1 MSAKTINSITTYV
14 MLPVIPLPKETEE
27 FQAMVRKEIKEQTYH
42 HSNLQELNPET
53 LLQLNPNLTLTV
65 RIPAHGSPLGIGG
78 GWPHRISPNSF
89 AKTLYTRLFKNIPSS
104 TALSLSVD
112 FLSCNACTPLCGT
125 EFLTELTN
133 PEMQD
138 LISRT
143 SFAGRFLRQFTM
155 KYFESNNGSSLN
167 IEVSGIIGYYHPIT
181 DRPAYAA
188 PSANTGQKRLKT
200 FATDATVRLSY
211 SNSRPPAPNSQLT
224 KKEIQVIL
232 PKTILTVPP
241 AWLLPD
247 DIPRELIDDL
257 KPDGDQLSLAIVK
270 KLPSMTR
277 QTWGFFVP
285 NPKQE
290 REAIEAFWTSVKKK
304 TT

>member
-1 MSAKTINSITTYV
+1 MSARTINSTTTYV
-14 MLPVIPLPKETEE
+14 MLPVIPLPEETEE
-27 FQAMVRKEIKEQTYH
+27 FQAMMRKEIKEQTCH
-42 HSNLQELNPET
+42 RSHLQELNPET
-53 LLQLNPNLTLTV
+53 FLQLNPNLTVTI
-65 RIPAHGSPLGIGG
+65 RIPGHGNPLGIGG
-78 GWPHRISPNSF
+78 RWPHRISPNSF
-89 AKTLYTRLFKNIPSS
+89 AKTLHTRLFKNIPYN
-104 TALSLSVD
+104 TALSLSID

-133 PEMQD
+133 PEMQE
-138 LISRT
+138 LITRT

-155 KYFESNNGSSLN
+155 KYFENNNGSSLN

-188 PSANTGQKRLKT
+188 PSANMGQIRLKT

-211 SNSRPPAPNSQLT
+211 SNSRSPAPTSQLT
-224 KKEIQVIL
+224 RKEVQVTL

-241 AWLLPD
+241 AWLLSE

-257 KPDGDQLSLAIVK
+257 KPDGDQLSHAIVK
-270 KLPSMTR
+270 KLPSMSH
-277 QTWGFFVP
+277 QKWGFFVP

-290 REAIEAFWTSVKKK
+290 PEAIKAFWTSVKKK
-304 TT
+304 TI